1 MTIRPQLDIE
11 QAKTVK
17 ALTAEACAEMFAL
30 LGTPVDLLENAH
42 APPSAHSM
50 TGFIGFS
57 GPIRGSLT
65 ISSTA
70 DLFLASYPSKTDAGP
85 DLADL
90 LDWAGEIANQLLGRI
105 KRRFCERGV
114 DFEASTPA
122 AIRGR
127 DIGGRSPVREGVCDL
142 TFRVGADLV
151 GVSFEV
157 TPTADGKI
165 FTDAAE
171 PIGCSREGDLVLF

>member
-1 MTIRPQLDIE
+1 MTLRPQLDAE
-11 QAKTVK
+11 QAKTVR
-17 ALTAEACAEMFAL
+17 ALTTEACAEMFAL
-30 LGTPVDLLENAH
+30 LGTPVDVLERGHTVPATH
-42 APPSAHSM
+42 TM

-65 ISSTA
+65 VSSTA
-70 DLFLASYPSKTDAGP
+70 DLFRASYPSKGEP
-85 DLADL
+85 NIADL
-90 LDWAGEIANQLLGRI
+90 LDWVGEIANQLLGRI

-142 TFRVGADLV
+142 VFRVGSDVV

-157 TPTADGKI
+157 TPAADGKI
-165 FTDAAE
+165 FTDTAE

>member
-1 MTIRPQLDIE
+1 MTIRPQLDAE
-11 QAKTVK
+11 QARTVK
-17 ALTAEACAEMFAL
+17 ALTTEACVEMFAL
-30 LGTPVDLLENAH
+30 LGTPVDLIERGQSAPAAH
-42 APPSAHSM
+42 TM

-65 ISSTA
+65 ISSA
-70 DLFLASYPSKTDAGP
+70 ANLFRASYPSKGEP
-85 DLADL
+85 DVADL

-142 TFRVGADLV
+142 SFRVGADVV

-157 TPTADGKI
+157 TPGADGKI
-165 FTDAAE
+165 FTDTAE